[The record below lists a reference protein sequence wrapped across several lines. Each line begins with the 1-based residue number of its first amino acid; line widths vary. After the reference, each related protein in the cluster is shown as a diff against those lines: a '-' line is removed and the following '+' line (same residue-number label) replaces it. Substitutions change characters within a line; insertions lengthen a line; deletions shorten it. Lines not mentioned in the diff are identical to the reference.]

1 MMYSAAALGFNQLL
15 GRLVREWTNLET
27 SLAAISRVETFSE
40 TTASER
46 DCGVSNTTPS
56 LWPSG
61 NIVLKNVSASYNGDE
76 MPPGLND
83 ISFEVSAGQEI
94 GICERTGSGK
104 SYLLLAMLRLMH
116 LSSGSI
122 TIDGVIVEIPLQKLR
137 SSITT
142 VSGGTG
148 WNPWNL
154 IPFQLH
160 LEYPTFQL
168 QLSMETPW
176 IVRAPWIVGVPWIV
190 HGNPWILPHLD
201 ISISEKG

>member
-1 MMYSAAALGFNQLL
+1 MMYSAAVLGFNQSL
-15 GRLVREWTNLET
+15 GRSVREWTNLET
-27 SLAAISRVETFSE
+27 SLAAISRVKTFSE

-46 DCGVSNTTPS
+46 DCGVTNTTPS

-61 NIVLKNVSASYNGDE
+61 NIVLKNQSASYNGDE

-94 GICERTGSGK
+94 GICGRTGSGE

-142 VSGGTG
+142 YSTPGRFRTLFHRLPRLTQGAVSSLKPFSHSTRLPFSTTGG
-148 WNPWNL
+148 WSL
-154 IPFQLH
+154 L
-160 LEYPTFQL
+160 
-168 QLSMETPW
+168 
-176 IVRAPWIVGVPWIV
+176 VP
-190 HGNPWILPHLD
+190 PDAILTREDYVALVTD
-201 ISISEKG
+201 